1 MNSFFSQL
9 FELFFRKS
17 GDITTD
23 LYDNFLYGNV
33 GIVMCVSSILV
44 CAAFYFLMNHARY
57 AKVSTWLLMF
67 LVNFLVVFLFA
78 LFFPKRTLD
87 GLDKIYP
94 FTDYLYFAFVV
105 SFWGMLLFFIFS
117 LIFKRFSTNL
127 ARTPF

>member
-78 LFFPKRTLD
+78 LFFPKRTL
-87 GLDKIYP
+87 
-94 FTDYLYFAFVV
+94 
-105 SFWGMLLFFIFS
+105 
-117 LIFKRFSTNL
+117 LIFCLCGKFLGNVAIL
-127 ARTPF
+127 YLFPDFQAF